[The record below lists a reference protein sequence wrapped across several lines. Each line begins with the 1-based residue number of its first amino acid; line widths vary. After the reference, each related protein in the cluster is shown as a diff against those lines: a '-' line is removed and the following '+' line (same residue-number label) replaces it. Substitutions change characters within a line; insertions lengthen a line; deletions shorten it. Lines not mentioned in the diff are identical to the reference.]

1 MMRASR
7 AQLPS
12 VAFRPVTTGADTDV
26 GEELQRSTARQLAP
40 DTGIQQDTGM
50 AL

>member
-12 VAFRPVTTGADTDV
+12 VAFRALTGETDV
-26 GEELQRSTARQLAP
+26 GEELQRSTVRQLTP
-40 DTGIQQDTGM
+40 DTAIQQDTGI